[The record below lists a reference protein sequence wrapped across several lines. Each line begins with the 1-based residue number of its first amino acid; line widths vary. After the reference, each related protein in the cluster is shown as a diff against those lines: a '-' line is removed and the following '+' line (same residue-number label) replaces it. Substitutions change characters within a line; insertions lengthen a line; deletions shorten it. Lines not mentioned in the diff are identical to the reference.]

1 MKKRI
6 RWYDHLY
13 MGPSVQGL
21 EKTIR
26 YEMKFRK
33 VPFGYYFITLPE
45 VSTDLFDIW
54 SSEQLRMPW
63 MRDREI
69 DIIGAAGSL
78 GEAKELAAAIVCEV
92 YEATGAF
99 DMRSYLGY
107 H

>member
-1 MKKRI
+1 M
-6 RWYDHLY
+6 Y

-54 SSEQLRMPW
+54 SSEQLRMQW